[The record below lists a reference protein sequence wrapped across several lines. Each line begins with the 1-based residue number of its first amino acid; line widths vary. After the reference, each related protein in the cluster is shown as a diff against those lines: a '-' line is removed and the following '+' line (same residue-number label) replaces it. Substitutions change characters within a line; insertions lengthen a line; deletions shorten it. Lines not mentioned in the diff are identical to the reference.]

1 MTPRRQ
7 MRLGAFFNPTGHHVA
22 SWRHPDAQAD
32 AGVNFQHYVE
42 LAQSAERGKFDFV
55 FFADNVNVREA
66 RPEALSRSAQYIAN
80 FEPLTLIAGLAAVTS
95 RIGFVS
101 TASTS
106 WNEPYNVARKF
117 ASLDHISGG
126 RVAWNIVTSSVDGEA
141 RNFGRERLEE
151 HAVRYER
158 AREFTQIVCDLWD
171 SWADDAFVRDKESG
185 IFFDPQKVR
194 PLDHQGKYYSVAG
207 PLNVPRPPQGH
218 PVLVQ
223 AGASND
229 GRAFAA
235 EFAEAVFGNPL
246 TLEVGQS
253 VYADLKQRAATFGRA
268 PESILIM
275 PGIST
280 YVGRTFEEA
289 QALYDEMQARVD
301 PVVAVEMLSA
311 VLGVDVSGYPL
322 DGPLPE
328 LTRSHVG
335 SQASFDN
342 WTQLARTEQLSIREL
357 CLRVVG
363 ARGKSVIVGSAA
375 QIADHMQT
383 WFENGA
389 ADGFN
394 IMAPYLPGQ
403 HDAFVDLVIPELQ
416 ARGLFRTEYEGTT
429 LRENLG
435 LARPERK
442 PGREAAHV

>member
-1 MTPRRQ
+1 

-32 AGVNFQHYVE
+32 AGVNFAHYVE

-106 WNEPYNVARKF
+106 WNEPYNIARKF

-141 RNFGRERLEE
+141 RNFGRERLED

-158 AREFTQIVCDLWD
+158 AREFTQVVCDLWD

-185 IFFDPQKVR
+185 LFFDPEKVR
-194 PLDHQGKYYSVAG
+194 SLDHRGAFYSVAG

-223 AGASND
+223 AGSSND

-246 TLEVGQS
+246 TIEWAQS
-253 VYADLKQRAATFGRA
+253 YYADLKGRAATFGRA

-280 YVGRTFEEA
+280 YVGRTAKEA
-289 QALYDEMQARVD
+289 QELYDEMQARVD
-301 PVVAVEMLSA
+301 PVVGIEMLSA
-311 VLGVDVSGYPL
+311 VLGVDVSGYPI

-328 LTRSHVG
+328 LDRSHVG

-342 WTQLARTEQLSIREL
+342 WTELARTQKLSIREL

-363 ARGKSVIVGSAA
+363 ARGKSVIVGSAV
-375 QIADHMQT
+375 QIADHMQN

-403 HDAFVDLVIPELQ
+403 HDAFVELVIPELQ
-416 ARGLFRTEYEGTT
+416 ARGLFRTEYEGVT